1 MPKGKLEA
9 CIAHLKKDR
18 DTVKTQQVIVDL
30 ELSGIKE
37 TKKEVVVSIHYIV
50 AKEHLH
56 ESTQAEQSDEVTSI
70 QQEFTNL
77 SQMLPTNLQQAQ
89 TNILGAVA
97 APPPPPPP
105 KHEELALKKFAP
117 PTVKLPSQI
126 LNALILEKICSSND
140 YKRKLQEAKNDEVKN
155 SERKGYQFKRNTEL
169 RDHAGGFLRGA
180 KVQELREKKE
190 KERKEEETKPRHY
203 RITIDWLN
211 EERCDLWKNYALLQ
225 KDYEN
230 LENNKNDLFEE
241 NETHKRSVKLLN
253 NKVVRN
259 DALRNQPQDVVKLH
273 EEINILKAT
282 FAKFFKGTDCLDK
295 LLRYKRSLVNKSS
308 HGYRGKK
315 FVHGVFVIVFYLYGK
330 VGHKTCKCKDL
341 PKRSTPNVY
350 NNNKRGPK
358 KIWVPNEKIILVA
371 NVLDKRKKLLSWY
384 QDNGCSHFMIR
395 KRSMS
400 QCLTLKHSGTTT
412 S

>member
-1 MPKGKLEA
+1 LE
-9 CIAHLKKDR
+9 
-18 DTVKTQQVIVDL
+18 
-30 ELSGIKE
+30 
-37 TKKEVVVSIHYIV
+37 
-50 AKEHLH
+50 
-56 ESTQAEQSDEVTSI
+56 
-70 QQEFTNL
+70 
-77 SQMLPTNLQQAQ
+77 
-89 TNILGAVA
+89 
-97 APPPPPPP
+97 
-105 KHEELALKKFAP
+105 
-117 PTVKLPSQI
+117 
-126 LNALILEKICSSND
+126 
-140 YKRKLQEAKNDEVKN
+140 
-155 SERKGYQFKRNTEL
+155 
-169 RDHAGGFLRGA
+169 
-180 KVQELREKKE
+180 
-190 KERKEEETKPRHY
+190 
-203 RITIDWLN
+203 
-211 EERCDLWKNYALLQ
+211 NYVLLQ

-230 LENNKNDLFEE
+230 SENNKNDLFEE

-273 EEINILKAT
+273 EQINILKET
-282 FAKFFKGTDCLDK
+282 FAKFVKGTDCLDK

-358 KIWVPNEKIILVA
+358 KIWVPNEKIIIVA

-400 QCLTLKHSGTTT
+400 QCSTLKHGGTTT